1 MLKFKARYSNQTI
14 ALADGTLID
23 RNSIGR
29 DSVQAKLASNP
40 SFAYMFEEVATAEY
54 TTPPAQPVTG
64 GGGAGDPRPI
74 NTRSRT
80 KKA

>member
-1 MLKFKARYSNQTI
+1 MLKFKAKYSNDTI

-23 RNSIGR
+23 KNSISR
-29 DSVQAKLASNP
+29 PTIQNKLTANKA
-40 SFAYMFEEVATAEY
+40 FAYMFEEVAPAED

-64 GGGAGDPRPI
+64 GGGAGDPRPRKS
-74 NTRSRT
+74 TT